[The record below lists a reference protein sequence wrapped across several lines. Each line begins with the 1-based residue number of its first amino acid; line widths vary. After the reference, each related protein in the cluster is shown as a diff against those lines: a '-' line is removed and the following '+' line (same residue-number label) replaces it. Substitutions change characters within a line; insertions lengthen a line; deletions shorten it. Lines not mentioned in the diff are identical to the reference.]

1 MNLVGYFDIM
11 YDNFDNE
18 IRYVKSKDN
27 MLVTFGNG
35 SYCRASN
42 VHFWSVQKAHIM
54 IGNYTSIAKQE
65 KFYIGINHDYK
76 CVTMAPFENIF
87 HIPNVY
93 NKDSDH
99 NRNQI
104 IIGHDVW
111 IGNDCTI
118 MSGIH
123 IGNGVVIGAGSVV
136 AKDIPP
142 YAIVV
147 GNPAKIIK
155 YRFSEE
161 IIQKLQ
167 ELKWWYWSEDKIK
180 EAAQYMSDP
189 MEFIDKYYPEYIA
202 PDFNSPI
209 SLDLRNLRKNGIKLY
224 CLPIVPDDDLQ
235 EWRESVKLYLSM
247 KTADDA
253 VALLLLSDVKATPND
268 ALEWISAL
276 LVENG
281 DNAPLVFNYEMQID
295 QNVAEVI
302 SNINVL
308 ITTKSAWAMK
318 CIDYAADY
326 GIKCKYMFDKE
337 AFR

>member
-1 MNLVGYFDIM
+1 MGCINIT
-11 YDNFDNE
+11 YDNFENRD
-18 IRYVKSKDN
+18 RYIKANSDVL
-27 MLVTFGNG
+27 MTFGKG
-35 SYCRASN
+35 SYCWATSVN
-42 VHFWSVQKAHIM
+42 FWTLGKAHIM
-54 IGNYTSIAKQE
+54 IGSYTSIAQQE

-87 HIPNVY
+87 HIPNVC

-99 NRNQI
+99 NHNQI

-123 IGNGVVIGAGSVV
+123 IGNGAVIGAGSVV

-167 ELKWWYWSEDKIK
+167 ELKWWYWPEEKIK
-180 EAAQYMSDP
+180 TAAQYMSDP
-189 MEFIDKYYPEYIA
+189 MEFIDKYYPECIA

-209 SLDLRNLRKNGIKLY
+209 SLDLKNLRKNGIKLY

-235 EWRESVKLYLSM
+235 EWREAVKLYLNM

-253 VALLLLSDVKATPND
+253 VALLLLSDVKATPHD
-268 ALEWISAL
+268 TLKWISAL
-276 LVENG
+276 LVDNG

-295 QNVAEVI
+295 QSVAEVI

-326 GIKCKYMFDKE
+326 DVKHEYMYDQE
-337 AFR
+337 VFR